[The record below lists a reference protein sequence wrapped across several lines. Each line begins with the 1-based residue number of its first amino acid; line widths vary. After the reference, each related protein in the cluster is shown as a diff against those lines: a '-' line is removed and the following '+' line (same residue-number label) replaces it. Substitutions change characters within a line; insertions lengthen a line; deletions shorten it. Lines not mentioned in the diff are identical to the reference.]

1 MNKFNKL
8 LAALALT
15 AFAGVASAA
24 AITGSIGF
32 TGAYTHDGTSD
43 LSDANQ
49 IFIST
54 AAVEGITTGSFLDAG
69 IVAGDA
75 ATYSNFVFD
84 PVSTP
89 IANIWTIDI
98 FTFTLTSM
106 SVDFQNAATLVLSGK
121 GMFETTDNSLDDA
134 FGDWTFTANDTGLNL
149 TWSSSAAVPEPA
161 ITLLLATGL
170 IGFGFARRARKA
182 A

>member
-32 TGAYTHDGTSD
+32 TGAYTHDGTD
-43 LSDANQ
+43 LNDA
-49 IFIST
+49 T
-54 AAVEGITTGSFLDAG
+54 TITITSAEVQGVTSGSFLDAG
-69 IVAGDA
+69 IVDGTA
-75 ATYSNFVFD
+75 ATYSDFVFD

-89 IANIWTIDI
+89 IANIWSVGV
-98 FTFTLTSM
+98 FTFELTSM
-106 SVDFQNAATLVLSGK
+106 SVDFQSGALLALSGK
-121 GMFETTDNSLDDA
+121 GTFSTTDNSLDDA
-134 FGDWTFTANDTGLNL
+134 FGDWTFTANETGSNL

-161 ITLLLATGL
+161 IILLLATG
-170 IGFGFARRARKA
+170 
-182 A
+182 